1 MDQEV
6 PLSPS
11 EAETSW
17 LDYYEI
23 AYRKRTRLFYVRK
36 VGVDCSK
43 PKSKSILHFLKNCA
57 SFSHAP
63 TGPCY

>member
-23 AYRKRTRLFYVRK
+23 AYRKRTRFFYVRIEVRERCFRK
-36 VGVDCSK
+36 FTFFMK
-43 PKSKSILHFLKNCA
+43 A
-57 SFSHAP
+57 E
-63 TGPCY
+63 

>member
-23 AYRKRTRLFYVRK
+23 AYSVSNESLV
-36 VGVDCSK
+36 SQAL
-43 PKSKSILHFLKNCA
+43 S
-57 SFSHAP
+57 
-63 TGPCY
+63 